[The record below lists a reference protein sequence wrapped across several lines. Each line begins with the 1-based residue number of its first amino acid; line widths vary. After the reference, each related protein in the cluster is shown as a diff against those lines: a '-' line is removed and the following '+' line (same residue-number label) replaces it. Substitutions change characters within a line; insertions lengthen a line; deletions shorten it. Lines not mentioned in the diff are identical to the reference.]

1 LADSSKRLKQAETGN
16 SDLQRRL
23 DDLDRE
29 LQSANSDNRR
39 LQDELAQ
46 LKKSND
52 DLQTKVDMLTRENSK
67 LTGTERNSRFVYSVN
82 LPDLGDSAE
91 TGAPKFRGLKIS

>member
-1 LADSSKRLKQAETGN
+1 VQTNAALADSSKRLKLAETGN

-23 DDLDRE
+23 DELDRE
-29 LQSANSDNRR
+29 LQSANGDNRR

-52 DLQTKVDMLTRENSK
+52 DLQAKVDMLTRENSK
-67 LTGTERNSRFVYSVN
+67 LTGIARSSDLRSVN
-82 LPDLGDSAE
+82 LSVSG
-91 TGAPKFRGLKIS
+91 

>member
-1 LADSSKRLKQAETGN
+1 MQTNAALADSSKRLKLAETGN

-23 DDLDRE
+23 DELDRE
-29 LQSANSDNRR
+29 LQSANGDNRR

-52 DLQTKVDMLTRENSK
+52 DLQAKVDMLTRENSK
-67 LTGTERNSRFVYSVN
+67 LTGIAHNS
-82 LPDLGDSAE
+82 DLSIA
-91 TGAPKFRGLKIS
+91 